1 MLNGEGGVPT
11 SFYILIFL
19 ALFQLFIGPGRH
31 TDVTFYV
38 ESGKKIIFAIY
49 GLMGFQTCF
58 LE

>member
-1 MLNGEGGVPT
+1 MGRGVPT